1 MAYVSSAD
9 TNRTMIY
16 FLTYTVC
23 TDSKKWNAVRLT
35 LVVFFSGVVVAC
47 SDPVLEPQPP
57 LELMSPAGAG
67 SAQPHLAVGPDGAVV
82 FSWLEPNAGD
92 YALRFS
98 ALTESTWSQ
107 TKTLASGS
115 GWFVNWAD
123 FPSVVPIR
131 GDLWAA
137 HWLVTQEDG
146 FGYDVVLSTSDDAGA
161 SWSEPIP
168 LHLDGTPTEHGFV
181 TLFPWQDGIGTV
193 WLDGRNFIQDGEFVF
208 ETASGEPLGMSLRYA
223 LFDSDGGRILAEE
236 LDALV
241 CDCCQTDVAFSGRDA
256 LLVYRDRTTEEVRD
270 IVLQRVSSDG
280 WEAPSV
286 LHADNWAIGGCP
298 INGPAIDAQGD
309 HVAVAWFSAVN
320 DDPVVHLSQSE
331 DGGRTF
337 SESIEIDTVGS
348 FGHVD
353 VAALGSGDTVV
364 SWLRSEEDG
373 LGLMM
378 RVVRR
383 SGELTGPVTIASI
396 DIARPLDFPQMVYD
410 GARLIFAWTDFG
422 DVERV
427 RTAVVELAP

>member
-1 MAYVSSAD
+1 
-9 TNRTMIY
+9 MIY
-16 FLTYTVC
+16 FLAYTVC

-47 SDPVLEPQPP
+47 SDPVLEPQSP

-168 LHLDGTPTEHGFV
+168 LHLDGTSTEHGFV

-223 LFDSDGGRILAEE
+223 LFDSDGARILAEE

-241 CDCCQTDVAFSGRDA
+241 CDCCQTDVAFSGSDA
-256 LLVYRDRTTEEVRD
+256 LLVYREF
-270 IVLQRVSSDG
+270 L
-280 WEAPSV
+280 
-286 LHADNWAIGGCP
+286 
-298 INGPAIDAQGD
+298 
-309 HVAVAWFSAVN
+309 
-320 DDPVVHLSQSE
+320 
-331 DGGRTF
+331 
-337 SESIEIDTVGS
+337 
-348 FGHVD
+348 
-353 VAALGSGDTVV
+353 
-364 SWLRSEEDG
+364 
-373 LGLMM
+373 
-378 RVVRR
+378 
-383 SGELTGPVTIASI
+383 
-396 DIARPLDFPQMVYD
+396 
-410 GARLIFAWTDFG
+410 LI
-422 DVERV
+422 
-427 RTAVVELAP
+427 